1 MRNPKPKK
9 LHKLMP
15 ELITKIF
22 PQAVK
27 LEYQNRVY
35 DEYGACPHCG
45 CKKSWAYCKEE
56 KIFCRLVTE
65 DGFEDIKVFVVRREC
80 SRCRKTFYSKSPFYP
95 NCSYGK
101 PLVDFVLFLASKNPF
116 NRVESI
122 LLNFGLQVDR
132 DTVKNYAR
140 RFKDRVS
147 KQAGIKMFDEDIGIN
162 LLKLFFNVKNVKELK
177 KKYPQLK
184 AVESGSDETY
194 PRKKGAKK
202 AFKEENRMRKLL
214 GEEEKKYPDGFTIAA
229 SYLPTIKSYA
239 SLIVT
244 ENPFNS
250 LFARL
255 LRIPLLGSDYNLTD
269 GHGAYNDFPDRVRC
283 LFHLAKNK
291 AKKDK
296 VLKKIKKSALPE
308 EIKEY
313 LSQKY
318 RELKEE
324 VLKMLKQKYPQ
335 FLTPNGE
342 FTGALTTN
350 CMEGG
355 NWRIKHELRT
365 EYTNINSI
373 ASRSLL
379 ITIVDSIYT
388 FRHGRP
394 EESFT
399 HANSSFKFEDVM
411 SIEYKKEKFCSPQ
424 LQFNPLIVRKMIM
437 IRNVRW

>member
-1 MRNPKPKK
+1 MPKK
-9 LHKLMP
+9 LHNLAP

-22 PQAVK
+22 PQAIK
-27 LEYQNRVY
+27 LEYQNKVY
-35 DEYGACPHCG
+35 NEHGPCPHCG
-45 CKKSWAYCKEE
+45 NEKSWAYCKKK
-56 KIFCRLVTE
+56 KIFCRLIRK
-65 DGFEDIKVFVVRREC
+65 DGFEDIVITLVTRQCAKCRR
-80 SRCRKTFYSKSPFYP
+80 TFYPQSPYYP

-101 PLVDFVLFLASKNPF
+101 PVVDFVLFLVAKNPF

-132 DTVKNYAR
+132 DTAKNYSKI
-140 RFKDRVS
+140 FKGRVS
-147 KQAGIKMFDEDIGIN
+147 KLAGIKMFDEDIGVN
-162 LLKLFFNVKNVKELK
+162 LLKLFFNVDNVKELK

-202 AFKEENRMRKLL
+202 ALKEENKVRKVL
-214 GEEEKKYPDGFTIAA
+214 GEDEKKYPDGFTTAV

-269 GHGAYNDFPDRVRC
+269 GHKGYNDYPDHERC
-283 LFHLAKNK
+283 LFHLAKNMT
-291 AKKDK
+291 KKDK
-296 VLKKIKKSALPE
+296 VLKNLQKSFLPK

-313 LSQKY
+313 LHQKY
-318 RELKEE
+318 LELKEE
-324 VLKMLKQKYPQ
+324 MLNMMKEKYPQ
-335 FLTPNGE
+335 FVAPDDE

-350 CMEGG
+350 CIEGG

-365 EYTNINSI
+365 EYQNIDSI
-373 ASRSLL
+373 TGRTILV
-379 ITIVDSIYT
+379 TIVDSSYN
-388 FRHGRP
+388 FRSGRP
-394 EESFT
+394 EESFA
-399 HANSSFKFEDVM
+399 HSNSSFKFEDVM
-411 SIEYKKEKFCSPQ
+411 SIEVEKEKNKVRFELPRSE
-424 LQFNPLIVRKMIM
+424 FNPLSVRNM
-437 IRNVRW
+437 RW

>member
-1 MRNPKPKK
+1 
-9 LHKLMP
+9 
-15 ELITKIF
+15 
-22 PQAVK
+22 
-27 LEYQNRVY
+27 
-35 DEYGACPHCG
+35 
-45 CKKSWAYCKEE
+45 
-56 KIFCRLVTE
+56 
-65 DGFEDIKVFVVRREC
+65 
-80 SRCRKTFYSKSPFYP
+80 
-95 NCSYGK
+95 
-101 PLVDFVLFLASKNPF
+101 
-116 NRVESI
+116 
-122 LLNFGLQVDR
+122 
-132 DTVKNYAR
+132 
-140 RFKDRVS
+140 
-147 KQAGIKMFDEDIGIN
+147 MFDEDIGIN

-184 AVESGSDETY
+184 VVESGSDETY
-194 PRKKGAKK
+194 PRKKGANK
-202 AFKEENRMRKLL
+202 AFKEENRMRRLN
-214 GEEEKKYPDGFTIAA
+214 GEEEKKYPDGFTVAA

-283 LFHLAKNK
+283 LFHLAKSK

-318 RELKEE
+318 QELKGE
-324 VLKMLKQKYPQ
+324 VLKMMKEKYPQ

-342 FTGALTTN
+342 FAGALTTN

-355 NWRIKHELRT
+355 NWRIKYELRT
-365 EYTNINSI
+365 EYTNVNSI
-373 ASRSLL
+373 SGRSLL

-388 FRHGRP
+388 FRYGKS

-411 SIEYKKEKFCSPQ
+411 SIGHKKEKSKLRFCLPQ
-424 LQFNPLIVRKMIM
+424 SQFNPLSVRKMG
-437 IRNVRW
+437 W